1 MLYSGVLLLHSWLR
15 WGVVVLGVL
24 ALARALV
31 GWARGRDWTSSDR
44 RLQRVFVSAFDTQM
58 LLGMT
63 LYFALSPITPR
74 SMDALRMSMS
84 IGHLRFFG
92 LEHPLLMLLALTA
105 AHATSA
111 MSRREAPSRSRHR
124 TWAVGL
130 LLAMLFV
137 ALAIPWPGL
146 SHGRPLLRGL

>member
-15 WGVVVLGVL
+15 WAVVVLGVL
-24 ALARALV
+24 ALARSLV
-31 GWARGRDWTSSDR
+31 GWARGRDWTPGDR
-44 RLQRVFVSAFDTQM
+44 RLQVSFVSAFDTQM

-74 SMDALRMSMS
+74 SLDALRMSMS

-111 MSRREAPSRSRHR
+111 MTRREAPAKSKHR

-137 ALAIPWPGL
+137 TLAIPWPGL
-146 SHGRPLLRGL
+146 AHARPLLRGF